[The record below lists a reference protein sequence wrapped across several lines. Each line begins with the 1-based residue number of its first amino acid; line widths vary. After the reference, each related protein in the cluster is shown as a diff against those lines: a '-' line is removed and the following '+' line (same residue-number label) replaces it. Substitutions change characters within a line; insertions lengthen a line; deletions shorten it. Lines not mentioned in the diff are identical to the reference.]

1 MTEATSPESRRVAPY
16 LNEPLKDLAA
26 WTRYFLDAEIPVLAE
41 TAAVLEEYREKE
53 DEVDAG
59 MLADLIDTDPFSL

>member
-1 MTEATSPESRRVAPY
+1 MTETTGPEPGRQVSY
-16 LNEPLKDLAA
+16 LEEPLKDLAQ
-26 WTRYFLDAEIPVLAE
+26 WTRYFLEAEIPVLAE

-59 MLADLIDTDPFSL
+59 MLADLIDT